1 MAASL
6 PTGSEPAESQ
16 ACIQF
21 VVCKTKHEVPPLAE
35 GKQRIQRIAPM
46 RDNYPFLRLKL
57 YYDIFQQIYLG
68 CVFCGDMCPALLC
81 GGVVD
86 SVNLE
91 NSTQIYFGKS
101 GCPGF

>member
-1 MAASL
+1 M
-6 PTGSEPAESQ
+6 G
-16 ACIQF
+16 
-21 VVCKTKHEVPPLAE
+21 VVCGTGVGCGMGVAGNAPTVVPPHPN
-35 GKQRIQRIAPM
+35 GGIATWG
-46 RDNYPFLRLKL
+46 NG
-57 YYDIFQQIYLG
+57 I
-68 CVFCGDMCPALLC
+68 LC